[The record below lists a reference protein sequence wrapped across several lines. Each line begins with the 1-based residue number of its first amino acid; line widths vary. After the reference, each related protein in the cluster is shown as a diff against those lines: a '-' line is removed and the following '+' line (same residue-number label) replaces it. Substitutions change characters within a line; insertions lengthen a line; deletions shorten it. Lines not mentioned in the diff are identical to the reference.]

1 MRLLKF
7 PSFAAKLLIA
17 LAIAFIV
24 SQLGTPRTAAITKT
38 VSNSANYQVETRCG
52 WFVNPTPGNAW
63 LNDKDG
69 EWIIGTQGGHQAE
82 GEWPVFG
89 RKQWIKTNG
98 SYGYGC
104 ACMKVIVNRDN
115 VEGGESKRET
125 ARPLAE
131 CRKDPALSNPGR

>member
-1 MRLLKF
+1 MKF
-7 PSFAAKLLIA
+7 FSIA
-17 LAIAFIV
+17 VKGLMLVAIAFVIG
-24 SQLGTPRTAAITKT
+24 QLGTPRTAA
-38 VSNSANYQVETRCG
+38 VSKPAVNETTAKFETRCG
-52 WFVNPTPGNAW
+52 WFVNLTPGNAW

-82 GEWPVFG
+82 GDWPSFG

-104 ACMKVIVNRDN
+104 ACMQVEVNRDTFE
-115 VEGGESKRET
+115 VLQIRKAT
-125 ARPLAE
+125 ARPLAA